1 MRPFGEYL
9 RELRKEKKVT
19 QRRLAE
25 LVGIDFTYISKIE
38 NGSMDPPAEDKIIRI
53 AEVLGVEPDEL
64 ILAAKKVPSSY
75 KKIIVENEH
84 VPVFLR
90 KASRLSP
97 EQWSKI
103 QKIVDEEEGDS

>member
-1 MRPFGEYL
+1 MSPFGELL
-9 RELRKEKKVT
+9 RNLRKEKKVT

-38 NGSMDPPAEDKIIRI
+38 NGSMDPPAEDKIVRI
-53 AEVLGVEPDEL
+53 AEVLDVDPDDL
-64 ILAAKKVPSSY
+64 ILAAKKVPSRFQ
-75 KKIIVENEH
+75 KLIVENSN

-97 EQWSKI
+97 DQWSKI
-103 QKIVDEEEGDS
+103 QKIVDEEDGDS